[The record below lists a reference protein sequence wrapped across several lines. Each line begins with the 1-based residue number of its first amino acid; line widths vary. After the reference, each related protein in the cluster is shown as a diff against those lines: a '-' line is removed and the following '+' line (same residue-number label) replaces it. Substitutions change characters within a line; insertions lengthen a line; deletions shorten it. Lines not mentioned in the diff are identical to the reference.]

1 MRKCGN
7 LFGNIGKKQ
16 RWSARW
22 GSGPRMR
29 ASQSLLGWIQ
39 IFAFAVVPSVSVAQT
54 NTVPSPLDSFKKLE
68 GTWSIQTGGKTLDIQ
83 MTYQLASKDSI
94 VTEHFG
100 RELSVFAMDG
110 SALTMTHYCNV
121 GNQPR
126 LRLKPQIAKNIYEF
140 DLLEV
145 ISPKNAPA
153 DHVERVIYEF
163 RDDKRIDLKIIWW
176 HPSGEETEH
185 YLLERL

>member
-1 MRKCGN
+1 
-7 LFGNIGKKQ
+7 
-16 RWSARW
+16 
-22 GSGPRMR
+22 MR
-29 ASQSLLGWIQ
+29 ASHSLLAWVHV
-39 IFAFAVVPSVSVAQT
+39 FAFVVLPSLSVAQT
-54 NTVPSPLDSFKKLE
+54 NTVPAPLDSFKKLQ
-68 GTWSIQTGGKTLDIQ
+68 GTWSIQSGGKTLNIQ
-83 MTYQLASKDSI
+83 VTYQLASKDTI
-94 VTEHFG
+94 VTEQFG

-110 SALTMTHYCNV
+110 AALTMTHYCNV

-126 LRLKPQIAKNIYEF
+126 LRLKAQSAQNIYEF

-145 ISPKNAPA
+145 ISPLSAPA

-163 RDDKRIDLKIIWW
+163 LSDKRIDLKIIWW